1 MKKFIVPTK
10 DKIQTWM
17 SFFSAAGQTEEYQ
30 KDLMQSMIMMSMSL
44 AYDDHNNQNQ
54 FFELYENTLVMS
66 LDLVSRGLIYEDEA
80 DGAAQTAYDFCVDL
94 VGYLKEL
101 EILGRIPTAMQFEG
115 LVNMNMVISVLAAG
129 EPYVNE
135 MEERACLSG

>member
-10 DKIQTWM
+10 DKVQTWM
-17 SFFSAAGQTEEYQ
+17 GFFSAAGQQEEYQ

-44 AYDDHNNQNQ
+44 AYDDYHKQNQ

-66 LDLVSRGLIYEDEA
+66 LDLASRGLIYESDE
-80 DGAAQTAYDFCVDL
+80 DVVAQTAYDFCVDL
-94 VGYLKEL
+94 VGYLKDL
-101 EILGRIPTAMQFEG
+101 DILGRIPTVMQFEG
-115 LVNMNMVISVLAAG
+115 FVNMNMVISVLAAG